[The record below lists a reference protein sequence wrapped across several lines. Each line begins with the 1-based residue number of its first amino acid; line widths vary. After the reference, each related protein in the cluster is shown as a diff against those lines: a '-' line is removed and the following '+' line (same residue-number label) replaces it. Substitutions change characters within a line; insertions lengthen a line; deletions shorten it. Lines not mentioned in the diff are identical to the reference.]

1 MRLRTPAL
9 ALLAVAFTASHAA
22 AQTPTPT
29 PSSSPQPTAAQAAK
43 PAATPAA
50 TSAANAKPGG
60 SYVGMLERARRGDRS
75 IDFGAMRMA
84 YTETADYNPYGGDV
98 RREMFGALGASKFEE
113 ALSVAEK
120 ALEKN
125 YVDLN
130 AHYVAFVANR
140 ELKRVDR
147 AEFHRTMFAGLIE
160 SIQRSGDG
168 KSAET
173 AFVVISTTEE
183 YVLLNVL
190 GLRPA
195 GQALIHDKGH
205 SYDLMTGVDPK
216 TNESVKLFFNIDKPF
231 GWLGNRFKDK

>member
-1 MRLRTPAL
+1 MRLRTFAL
-9 ALLAVAFTASHAA
+9 ALLALALHAAQAA
-22 AQTPTPT
+22 AQTPSPSPT
-29 PSSSPQPTAAQAAK
+29 PAPAQTAK
-43 PAATPAA
+43 PATDKAG
-50 TSAANAKPGG
+50 AKPGG
-60 SYVGMLERARRGDRS
+60 SYAAMLERVRKGEGGV
-75 IDFGAMRMA
+75 DFGAMRMA
-84 YTETADYNPYGGDV
+84 YTETADYNPYGGDA
-98 RREMFGALGASKFEE
+98 RREMFGALGAKKFDE
-113 ALSVAEK
+113 ALSTAERV
-120 ALEKN
+120 LEKN

-140 ELKRVDR
+140 ELGRAER
-147 AEFHRTMFAGLIE
+147 AEFHRAIFAGLVE

-168 KSAET
+168 KTAET

-195 GQALIHDKGH
+195 GQALVHDKGH